1 MNECVQRC
9 QGKAK
14 RKSRELAEAIQIDDI
29 EIFERVVATS
39 SMSAA
44 ARDLQISPQCV
55 CNRIRRFEKRLGIK
69 LFHRTTREV
78 RPTPPGQGLYQRA
91 VQILRAVQEAKA
103 FVVFAH
109 DGTAAMEP
117 DPEGWYPH
125 SMRPVGEWVLGE
137 FRTGTGHLQLAPA
150 FCTPWG
156 RWVRAV
162 AAEGCPT
169 HLAQI
174 PQRWRNFSAGTV

>member
-14 RKSRELAEAIQIDDI
+14 RKSWELAEAIQIDDI

-44 ARDLQISPQCV
+44 ARELQISPQCV

-78 RPTPPGQGLYQRA
+78 RPTPPPGALPACGANSSCGSGSQSLRGLR
-91 VQILRAVQEAKA
+91 
-103 FVVFAH
+103 
-109 DGTAAMEP
+109 
-117 DPEGWYPH
+117 
-125 SMRPVGEWVLGE
+125 S
-137 FRTGTGHLQLAPA
+137 
-150 FCTPWG
+150 
-156 RWVRAV
+156 
-162 AAEGCPT
+162 
-169 HLAQI
+169 
-174 PQRWRNFSAGTV
+174 